1 MKQQGVSLSN
11 KELLSMFE
19 KMLLIRIFEDKIH
32 ALFAQKLI
40 PGTTHVCQ
48 GQEAVS
54 VGVISN
60 LSKEDVITCTY
71 RGHGHS
77 LAKGIEP
84 KKVMAEIF
92 GKSTGCCKGKGG
104 SMHITDLSVGA
115 LGSFA
120 IVGAGIPVAAGA
132 GLSFKYRHLNHAAV
146 AFFGDGASNIG
157 AFHEGV
163 NFASVLKLP
172 VVFVC
177 ENNLYGEYSPLMKT
191 TSVPNIA
198 DRASAYG
205 INGIVVDGNDVLEV
219 YRVSKGAI
227 DDARAGKG
235 PTLIECKTYR
245 QKGHSRTDP
254 GKYRPDSEV
263 REWMERDPIR
273 LFGDYLRSNGIM
285 DRSSEEAMSSRV
297 NQVVEEAYQF
307 ALDSPYPSENELE
320 SNVYN

>member
-1 MKQQGVSLSN
+1 MAELDLSQTD
-11 KELLSMFE
+11 LLSMFE
-19 KMLLIRIFEDKIH
+19 KMMLIRIFEDKVH

-54 VGVISN
+54 VGVIAN

-71 RGHGHS
+71 RGHGHC

-92 GKSTGCCKGKGG
+92 GKSTGCCQGKGG

-120 IVGAGIPVAAGA
+120 IVGAGIPIATGA
-132 GLSFKYRHLNHAAV
+132 GLAFQYNNQKHVAV

-157 AFHEGV
+157 AFHEAL
-163 NFASVLKLP
+163 NFASILKLP

-177 ENNLYGEYSPLMKT
+177 ENNLYGEYSPISKT
-191 TSVPNIA
+191 TAVANIA
-198 DRASAYG
+198 DRASAYNLEG
-205 INGIVVDGNDVLEV
+205 MKVDGNNLLEV
-219 YRVSKGAI
+219 YKTSKRAI
-227 DDARAGKG
+227 DKARAGSG

-263 REWMERDPIR
+263 QEWLERDPLR
-273 LFGDYLRSNGIM
+273 LFGDYLRSKGIM
-285 DRSSEEAMSSRV
+285 NKSQEDAIVSLQT
-297 NQVVEEAYQF
+297 QVVEDAYQF
-307 ALDSPYPSENELE
+307 ALNSPYPSEKELE
-320 SNVYN
+320 TNVYN